1 MSDAHSGSSCHISAN
16 SCHESC
22 PICPQMLP
30 SNIFGAD
37 AALSYDPPAGA
48 QDFNWRA
55 SGVGGFW
62 NSLRVCVGGRA
73 VFVVSHQLQGG
84 GAG

>member
-1 MSDAHSGSSCHISAN
+1 
-16 SCHESC
+16 
-22 PICPQMLP
+22 MLP
-30 SNIFGAD
+30 FHIFGAD
-37 AALSYDPPAGA
+37 AEEERRTELRNYDAPDA
-48 QDFNWRA
+48 QYLNFFCRTT
-55 SGVGGFW
+55 GVGGFW